1 MTKLYSRVTVLSL
14 NDQKQRIYEECS
26 GVKQVTLS
34 LNESGNFSSLFL
46 SFYLSFLIIYIFLL
60 IYWRQIKCSH
70 CFVSSLSLIL
80 NFFFFVSFWGSIV
93 FSMSKCVSLLPVPF
107 SCSSW
112 NNDYGSSTNL
122 VPSPPELQFRS
133 LCLYRSCFFFNNLFL
148 VEISRSST
156 NLVPSLPELQF
167 RSLCMSVYVLSVCI
181 GLVSF
186 FNNFFLVE
194 ILTLDPVLT
203 LFPLSLSF
211 NFCLSTPLIQPD
223 QLQVRHVPYIVPKRR
238 L

>member
-122 VPSPPELQFRS
+122 VPS
-133 LCLYRSCFFFNNLFL
+133 
-148 VEISRSST
+148 
-156 NLVPSLPELQF
+156 LPELQF

-186 FNNFFLVE
+186 LIIFF
-194 ILTLDPVLT
+194 
-203 LFPLSLSF
+203 
-211 NFCLSTPLIQPD
+211 
-223 QLQVRHVPYIVPKRR
+223 
-238 L
+238 